1 MELLETQNPL
11 QIAACKGFWVY
22 LVLGETINWWRRGE
36 LNPRPQI
43 RCLKAL
49 HAYSIFCLTRI
60 PPIDRLACRLF
71 QFGFSTL
78 ALNKRKRDLMLDDAW
93 NPNA

>member
-1 MELLETQNPL
+1 MGLPETKKPL
-11 QIAACKGFWVY
+11 QIAACKGSWVY
-22 LVLGETINWWRRGE
+22 LKLTESIKWWRRGE

-49 HAYSIFCLTRI
+49 HACSIFCLTRI

-71 QFGFSTL
+71 QFGFSAF
-78 ALNKRKRDLMLDDAW
+78 ALNKRKRDLMLDDA
-93 NPNA
+93 

>member
-1 MELLETQNPL
+1 MPDVIYRNIGPDSRLPDVFGWSG
-11 QIAACKGFWVY
+11 KRRK
-22 LVLGETINWWRRGE
+22 WRRGE

>member
-1 MELLETQNPL
+1 MGLPETQNPL
-11 QIAACKGFWVY
+11 QIVACKGSWDS
-22 LVLGETINWWRRGE
+22 LELGETIIWWRWGE

-71 QFGFSTL
+71 QLGFSAL
-78 ALNKRKRDLMLDDAW
+78 ALNKRKRDLMLDDA
-93 NPNA
+93 